1 MSFEQA
7 REPFMSSPEQVVVV
21 GAGMCGMF
29 TALAQAKRGRAVTLL
44 ERDPPPPE
52 GHADAAFFEWKRLG
66 AAQFRHPHAFL
77 GAMCS
82 LIQRQHPELLAEMYA
97 AGARRV
103 ELEEML
109 PAELKPHYV
118 PEPGDEDLFVL
129 MCRRAT
135 LETVIRRHVGALDN
149 VHIRNRVQVAGI
161 LTEQREGRLF
171 ATGVNLR
178 SRDESGEVRED
189 LHADLLID
197 ASGRSSRFP
206 QWLAKLGVNVDEDA
220 ESADIVYYTRH
231 YRLKPGQQEPPRG
244 DHRGAGD
251 LGYLKYGVF
260 PGDHGSFAIILCT
273 DERETALIDA
283 LRDPARFDA
292 ICRSIP
298 GLAPWLEQ
306 DRSEASTDSF
316 GIGDIRSVWRNFVQD
331 GELQIANFFAVGDAA
346 LRTNPLYGRGCSTGV
361 MHAQILAEVMD
372 EHSDPVARAL
382 AFQQRTVDELRP
394 IFDASRREDRSGIKR
409 ALAAMEG
416 KDLEKPDSL
425 KRWFSVAFGD
435 AMAAAA
441 RENIHV
447 LRGLLRTFHLLEKPG
462 TFLKDRHIRWTIY
475 RYMLLGRRR
484 NASRRLQKGPKR
496 DEMLARIAA

>member
-1 MSFEQA
+1 
-7 REPFMSSPEQVVVV
+7 
-21 GAGMCGMF
+21 MCGMF
-29 TALAQAKRGRAVTLL
+29 TALAQAKRGHAVTLL

-52 GHADAAFFEWKRLG
+52 GNADAAFFEWKRLG

-82 LIQRQHPELLAEMYA
+82 LIQRHHPELLEEMYA
-97 AGARRV
+97 AGARRM
-103 ELEEML
+103 ELEDML
-109 PAELKPHYV
+109 PTELKAHYV

-135 LETVIRRHVGALDN
+135 LETVIRRHVGALEN

-161 LTEQREGRLF
+161 LTEQREERLL
-171 ATGVNLR
+171 ATGVSVR
-178 SRDESGEVRED
+178 SRDESSETRSGEIRED
-189 LHADLLID
+189 IHADLLID

-206 QWLAKLGVNVDEDA
+206 QWLSKLGVNVEEDA

-231 YRLKPGQQEPPRG
+231 YRLKPGQQEPSRG
-244 DHRGAGD
+244 DNRGAGD

-260 PGDHGSFAIILCT
+260 PGDNGNFAIILCT

-298 GLAPWLEQ
+298 GLEPWLGEG
-306 DRSEASTDSF
+306 RSEATTESF
-316 GIGDIRSVWRNFVQD
+316 GIGDIRSVWRTFVRE
-331 GELQIANFFAVGDAA
+331 GKPLIENFFAVGDAA

-361 MHAQILAEVMD
+361 MHAQILAEVTD
-372 EHSDPVARAL
+372 QHSDPVARAL
-382 AFQQRTVDELRP
+382 AFHQRTVDELRP

-409 ALAAMEG
+409 AMAAMEG
-416 KDLEKPDSL
+416 RDLEKPDSL
-425 KRWFSVAFGD
+425 KRWLGVAFGD

-462 TFLKDRHIRWTIY
+462 TFLEDRRVRWTIY
-475 RYMLLGRRR
+475 RYMLRGRRR

-496 DEMLARIAA
+496 EEMLARVAA